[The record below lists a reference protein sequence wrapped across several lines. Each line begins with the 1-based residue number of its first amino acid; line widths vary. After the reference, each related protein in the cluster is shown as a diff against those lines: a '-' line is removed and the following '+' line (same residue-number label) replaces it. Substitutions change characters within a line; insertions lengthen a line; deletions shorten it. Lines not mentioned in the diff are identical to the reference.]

1 MSRRLCIDA
10 KPGYVIA
17 TITASYKYLAI
28 VYESLKQF
36 TNQGCFTKP
45 KPNDSV
51 YYLECYEINDSYDL
65 HKICNMRQFTVKNTE
80 CLVLLDITLLID
92 DDLLYVFSHQVY
104 DFAYG
109 HAELTAMFKLTESGI
124 HPVTNTLSES
134 EVKKF
139 VEANTKSH
147 AVYSVMDHECKY
159 YDVKYVHGEYRTYN
173 SPYRQSTIQLTS
185 KQSAF
190 MVGKLNKSGHASANM
205 REFAIHDVTHVTQV
219 IMRGEFTGL
228 ESHGRKLEVYPAFIA
243 DSRGNIQLT
252 YLRPDTKAEFTA
264 WNLYYHILG
273 GELNGFPYEL
283 LEIIAGYS

>member
-36 TNQGCFTKP
+36 TDQSYYQKP
-45 KPNDSV
+45 KHAI
-51 YYLECYEINDSYDL
+51 YYIDCYEIDDSYDL

-80 CLVLLDITLLID
+80 CLDLLDITLLID

-124 HPVTNTLSES
+124 HLVDNTLSES

-147 AVYSVMDHECKY
+147 AVY
-159 YDVKYVHGEYRTYN
+159 R
-173 SPYRQSTIQLTS
+173 
-185 KQSAF
+185 
-190 MVGKLNKSGHASANM
+190 
-205 REFAIHDVTHVTQV
+205 
-219 IMRGEFTGL
+219 
-228 ESHGRKLEVYPAFIA
+228 SH
-243 DSRGNIQLT
+243 
-252 YLRPDTKAEFTA
+252 
-264 WNLYYHILG
+264 
-273 GELNGFPYEL
+273 
-283 LEIIAGYS
+283 